1 VGTWV
6 RCRALRWVDDEPQPG
21 IVEVQLVDVFGVAH
35 TFVEKEPVFGAD
47 TALGSDTAYP
57 LPVLMRCEVLDKR
70 IRDGS
75 WVFIITTE
83 RPDGV
88 ESVDGQTEFEITA
101 DQLATSSTGHED
113 ADWT

>member
-1 VGTWV
+1 
-6 RCRALRWVDDEPQPG
+6 
-21 IVEVQLVDVFGVAH
+21 
-35 TFVEKEPVFGAD
+35 
-47 TALGSDTAYP
+47 
-57 LPVLMRCEVLDKR
+57 MRCEVLDKR

-75 WVFIITTE
+75 WVFTITTE

-88 ESVDGQTEFEITA
+88 ESADGQTEFEITA